1 MKKFFATLMTVTMVA
16 GMLAGCGSAKE
27 QPATGSTSAEPNAA
41 STAGAPLKIGM
52 TGPLTGDNSA
62 YGIAVRG
69 GMQVAVDEINAKGG
83 LQIDFR
89 AEDDEA
95 DVSDKAVA
103 AYNTLKDWGM
113 QLFAGAT
120 TTGSSLT
127 LAAETANDEIF
138 MLTPSASAV
147 DVAMT
152 NTLKDW
158 GMQLFAGATTT
169 GSSLTLAAET
179 ANDEIFMLTP
189 SASAVDVAMTGTNV
203 HQMCFTDPNQGAS
216 AAELMAQKWPDA
228 TIGMIY
234 DSSDAY
240 SSGVAE
246 GFLAKAQELNL
257 NVAVSDAAFTAD
269 NKADLSTQVT
279 KCKDAGC
286 DLVFLPF
293 YYAEASRVLTYAN
306 SIGYKP
312 TFFGCD
318 GDLST
323 QVTKCKDAG
332 CDLVFLPFYYA
343 EASRVLTYAN
353 SIGYKPTFFGCD
365 GMDGILTVEGFNHEL
380 AEGLVLMTPF
390 DANATDERTVAF
402 VEQFKANNDGLVP
415 NQFAADGY
423 DVIYALYDACVAAGI
438 DGSTAPQDVAFVEQF
453 KANND
458 GLVPNQFAADGYDVI
473 YALYDA
479 CVAAGIDGSTAP
491 QDACTKLCEQFQ
503 SMTFDGLTGK
513 DMSWDANGMIS
524 KAPAAVVVTDG
535 VYVPMA

>member
-27 QPATGSTSAEPNAA
+27 QPATGSTSTEPNAA

-127 LAAETANDEIF
+127 LAAETAND
-138 MLTPSASAV
+138 
-147 DVAMT
+147 
-152 NTLKDW
+152 
-158 GMQLFAGATTT
+158 G
-169 GSSLTLAAET
+169 
-179 ANDEIFMLTP
+179 IFMLTP

-318 GDLST
+318 G
-323 QVTKCKDAG
+323 
-332 CDLVFLPFYYA
+332 
-343 EASRVLTYAN
+343 
-353 SIGYKPTFFGCD
+353 
-365 GMDGILTVEGFNHEL
+365 MDGILTVEGFNHEL

-438 DGSTAPQDVAFVEQF
+438 DGST
-453 KANND
+453 
-458 GLVPNQFAADGYDVI
+458 
-473 YALYDA
+473 
-479 CVAAGIDGSTAP
+479 SP